1 MPSTDLVSKDGG
13 ADERR
18 IISTFGVAMPRLIYG
33 TAWKKER
40 TAALVELALRQGFRG
55 VDTACQP
62 KHYNEEGVGEGLA
75 AAFGAG
81 LARSETYVQTKFT
94 PFAGQDPNDVPYDP
108 KASLSRQVLQSFQAS
123 LRNLRTDYL
132 DGLLLHSPYPDDK
145 DTLEAWRAMESL
157 YDEGGVRQLGVSNC
171 YEPPRLES
179 LCRNARI
186 KPAAIQN
193 RFYAKTRYDKD
204 IRAFCRESGIIYQSF
219 WTLTANPEVLAA
231 PDLIELAAKYG
242 RSPAQMFFRYLTQ
255 LDIACLT
262 GTSSKDHMQQDLS
275 IFEFRLSPAECESLG
290 ALLLRSP

>member
-1 MPSTDLVSKDGG
+1 
-13 ADERR
+13 
-18 IISTFGVAMPRLIYG
+18 LIYG

-108 KASLSRQVLQSFQAS
+108 KASLSRQVVQSFQAS
-123 LRNLRTDYL
+123 LRNLGADYL
-132 DGLLLHSPYPDDK
+132 DGFLLHSLYPDDK

-171 YEPPRLES
+171 YELSRLES

-204 IRAFCRESGIIYQSF
+204 IRAFCRENSIIYQSF

-242 RSPAQMFFRYLTQ
+242 RSPAQVFFRYLTQ
-255 LDIACLT
+255 LDITCLT

-275 IFEFRLSPAECESLG
+275 IFEFRLSPAERESLG